1 MLADFWIVGAGAR
14 RDFEDGARA
23 ARDGVDHGVVFGAGG
38 WVGFGVDECAFEAFL
53 CTSEVVCHLVA
64 IVGLLGDFF
73 EFFANGLHFFDAR
86 GASRGEEKPENES
99 GKWG

>member
-14 RDFEDGARA
+14 RDFEDSARA
-23 ARDGVDHGVVFGAGG
+23 ARDGVDHGVGG

-73 EFFANGLHFFDAR
+73 EFFADSLHFFDGR
-86 GASRGEEKPENES
+86 GAPRGE
-99 GKWG
+99 